1 MVYPMVRDTKYS
13 ILSYIYILY
22 IYICNIVFPW
32 RSHDIPIISDRP
44 LSKFKLRPTGPG
56 EGSTGQWGG
65 VHLGVIIW
73 IVVNNKRNSKKQWM
87 IGPAMVLIGEAWNMW
102 LIVVAERSNFEMFS
116 QRQSGKL
123 DTKQRDSTGYWCGK
137 FCMAMFCC
145 LSNQQ
150 GLILHQTSV
159 EPGAVQDQEND
170 PIEAKG
176 WWFREVDGSNK
187 DFGATGMLNLL
198 GIHWDFSWDFMGNTW
213 DLLRWQAMLL

>member
-1 MVYPMVRDTKYS
+1 
-13 ILSYIYILY
+13 
-22 IYICNIVFPW
+22 
-32 RSHDIPIISDRP
+32 
-44 LSKFKLRPTGPG
+44 
-56 EGSTGQWGG
+56 
-65 VHLGVIIW
+65 
-73 IVVNNKRNSKKQWM
+73 
-87 IGPAMVLIGEAWNMW
+87 MVLIGEAWNMW
-102 LIVVAERSNFEMFS
+102 VIVVDERSNFEMFS

-176 WWFREVDGSNK
+176 
-187 DFGATGMLNLL
+187 
-198 GIHWDFSWDFMGNTW
+198 
-213 DLLRWQAMLL
+213 